1 MKYILAHMSLNIKLN
16 LLCSLKN
23 VLDYTIYALQKKKD
37 RILKDQNVARQPLK
51 PASSSR

>member
-16 LLCSLKN
+16 LCSLKN